1 MTTQNTLAL
10 INMYRV
16 RGVGTVRTPNGIMW
30 VGLSKLT
37 KSQRETLLAIP
48 QVELDAA
55 MRWQQ

>member
-1 MTTQNTLAL
+1 MNTLAL
-10 INMYRV
+10 LNMYRDK
-16 RGVGTVRTPNGIMW
+16 GVSTYRNQHGQIVF

-37 KSQRETLLAIP
+37 LSQRKMTLEIP